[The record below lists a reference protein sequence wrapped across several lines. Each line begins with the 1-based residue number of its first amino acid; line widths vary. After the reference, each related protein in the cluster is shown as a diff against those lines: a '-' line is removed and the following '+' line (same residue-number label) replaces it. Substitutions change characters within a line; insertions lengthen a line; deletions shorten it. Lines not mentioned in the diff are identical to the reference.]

1 VRAARAAVTDDGE
14 QKSTKADIV
23 ADVLRHEIAIGTLP
37 VGADLP
43 SEGRLSER
51 FEVSRPSSRE
61 ALRNLLLSLKG
72 DGKRVAGYGA
82 TSKSTTVLNYCRI
95 TKELIPYICDTT
107 PIKQGKVSPGM
118 HIPIKPYE
126 AFTADYPDY
135 AVLFAW
141 NHKNEILAK
150 EQLYAAQGGRW
161 VVFVPKVAV
170 E

>member
-1 VRAARAAVTDDGE
+1 
-14 QKSTKADIV
+14 
-23 ADVLRHEIAIGTLP
+23 
-37 VGADLP
+37 
-43 SEGRLSER
+43 
-51 FEVSRPSSRE
+51 
-61 ALRNLLLSLKG
+61 
-72 DGKRVAGYGA
+72 
-82 TSKSTTVLNYCRI
+82 
-95 TKELIPYICDTT
+95 
-107 PIKQGKVSPGM
+107 M